1 MKIPHYDERADCM
14 TKQATA
20 IEKGRFEKSRNTYG
34 WTQFYRSLYPQMSV
48 PYMRWD
54 GEVID
59 LADYTDTKNENK
71 DEEDWVTIKGTHVL
85 LNEEGVAQS
94 GGKLAGMSFTKA
106 KSIRKAKPYQ
116 RPAAQDKTIRQIIS
130 KTANLRKEQLRIV
143 DTDGNIVLEK
153 RGEHGSVYAK
163 VGEKRQH
170 MEGNISIHN
179 HPEGGTFSPE
189 DLDDFGF
196 GAREMVIACPE
207 GTYSL
212 VNDKYGTKEQARG
225 WHDMRDAL
233 EAEMPRD
240 VSAFALLQQAREN
253 LENCHEMREMHK
265 IQNKW
270 MEMKNSGATND
281 ELNAYTKE
289 SGYNDYNESYKAKV
303 KEEARRLETEPFH
316 EFYKKNAA
324 KFGFTYTFT
333 PRKKRK
339 RKNSDSLKGVDD
351 KDSLSIEDRINRIRQ
366 SIKERADEEDWI
378 TVKGTHVLL
387 NEQGVAQSGGKLTGK
402 TFSSAKSVKTG
413 AGSKG
418 PALLRSGPPSADS
431 LTDALKPAQTG
442 YDVTLEDSFDD
453 FVKKNIGN
461 KRNPKMLYG
470 FYHKI
475 EDEGGDGYEAC
486 KEEYNKTRLALC
498 SKDFKEVSRDEADET
513 LADNLYSGTVHQWF
527 TEYNHEVK
535 EALVAQMTKSPEVH
549 NAALNIMYGNYKYFC
564 KEQGTEPLPY
574 DEFLVTPIKM
584 YRGGTGKEYDGVS
597 PFSSYTFS
605 RKVAESFTGSD
616 VGQGAKLD
624 PNGVVYEA
632 EIRPIDTY
640 GSVFTNG
647 ESEILV
653 PGMIAPNK
661 NRDSAE
667 EGPSGTLRIEDK
679 VARIRDALLK
689 RKG

>member
-59 LADYTDTKNENK
+59 LADRENA
-71 DEEDWVTIKGTHVL
+71 DDEDWVTI
-85 LNEEGVAQS
+85 
-94 GGKLAGMSFTKA
+94 
-106 KSIRKAKPYQ
+106 
-116 RPAAQDKTIRQIIS
+116 
-130 KTANLRKEQLRIV
+130 
-143 DTDGNIVLEK
+143 
-153 RGEHGSVYAK
+153 
-163 VGEKRQH
+163 
-170 MEGNISIHN
+170 
-179 HPEGGTFSPE
+179 
-189 DLDDFGF
+189 
-196 GAREMVIACPE
+196 
-207 GTYSL
+207 
-212 VNDKYGTKEQARG
+212 
-225 WHDMRDAL
+225 
-233 EAEMPRD
+233 
-240 VSAFALLQQAREN
+240 
-253 LENCHEMREMHK
+253 
-265 IQNKW
+265 
-270 MEMKNSGATND
+270 
-281 ELNAYTKE
+281 
-289 SGYNDYNESYKAKV
+289 
-303 KEEARRLETEPFH
+303 
-316 EFYKKNAA
+316 
-324 KFGFTYTFT
+324 
-333 PRKKRK
+333 
-339 RKNSDSLKGVDD
+339 
-351 KDSLSIEDRINRIRQ
+351 
-366 SIKERADEEDWI
+366 
-378 TVKGTHVLL
+378 KGTHVLL

-402 TFSSAKSVKTG
+402 TFSHAKSVKTG

-616 VGQGAKLD
+616 VGQGAKFD

-667 EGPSGTLRIEDK
+667 EGPCALHIEDK
-679 VARIRDALLK
+679 VARIRDALLRRK
-689 RKG
+689 R